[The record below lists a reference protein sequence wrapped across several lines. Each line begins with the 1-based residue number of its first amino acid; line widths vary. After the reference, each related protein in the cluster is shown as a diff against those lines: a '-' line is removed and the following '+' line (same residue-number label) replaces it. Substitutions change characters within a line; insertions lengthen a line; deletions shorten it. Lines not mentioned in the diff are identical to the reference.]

1 MECHLSQS
9 GWWRH
14 ESKQRHPALPLPP
27 PLLGEHQYVLKPAEI
42 CKASSMSIRV
52 CMLHIKCLY
61 ECVWVVFVC
70 HWFCLVCTLSFFKCT
85 GSTAAYKFKV
95 TYLGFFFLSV
105 WHCAHCVCRWWL
117 KLKWF
122 TCSAFRRKKKKHRSR
137 ICPFQEPPLNTWTSR
152 QVCAIVSW
160 VFIQEAAQ
168 THYSRWG
175 RERERC
181 VINTDFNINLFIH
194 CQITT
199 IVTTRHCSPLLTQRE
214 V

>member
-70 HWFCLVCTLSFFKCT
+70 HWFCLVCTLSFFKWT

-122 TCSAFRRKKKKHRSR
+122 TCSAFRRKKKTQKQNLPFPRTTTKHLN
-137 ICPFQEPPLNTWTSR
+137 FQASLCNCIMSVHTGSCTNALQSL
-152 QVCAIVSW
+152 
-160 VFIQEAAQ
+160 
-168 THYSRWG
+168 
-175 RERERC
+175 RERERAMC
-181 VINTDFNINLFIH
+181 H
-194 CQITT
+194 
-199 IVTTRHCSPLLTQRE
+199 
-214 V
+214 